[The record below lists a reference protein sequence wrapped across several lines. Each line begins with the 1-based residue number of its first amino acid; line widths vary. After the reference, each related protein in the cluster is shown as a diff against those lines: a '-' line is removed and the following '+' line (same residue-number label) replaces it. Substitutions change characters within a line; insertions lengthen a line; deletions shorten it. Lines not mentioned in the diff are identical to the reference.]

1 MQILQ
6 ISQHRE
12 LYMTEQ
18 KQKKK
23 ILVIADSPLA
33 PSGVGTQTKYM
44 IESMLRTGEFSFYC
58 LAGALKHPDYRLQR
72 INPYPD
78 DWIVHP
84 VDGYGDKSLIR
95 GLLKDLKPDALWF
108 MTDPRFYVW
117 LWDISAEV
125 RKNVPMIYYHVWD
138 NYPYPNFNKKYYD
151 SNDMV
156 CTISKVT
163 DDIVRTVS
171 PEVKCVR
178 IPHTVDTDIF
188 KKKSKEEEL
197 KVRQTVSK
205 ENPDKMA
212 FFWNNRNARRKQ
224 SGTLIFWFKEFLDI
238 VGHDKASLI
247 MHTEPKDPN
256 GQDLDAIIDHLDLND
271 GQVLLSVNKMP
282 PADLAKLYNCMDCT
296 VCASDAEGFG
306 LSIMESLSCEVPVI
320 TTMTGGPQEQV
331 TDGKEFFGVG
341 IEPSSRAIIGSQEV
355 PWIYEDRIDG
365 EDFVNALLKIYNMSK
380 EEREELG
387 KKGRN
392 HIMNNYSM
400 NQFREHWVKIF
411 DDTIEKH
418 GSWENRKNYQSWEL
432 MEIK

>member
-1 MQILQ
+1 MN
-6 ISQHRE
+6 E
-12 LYMTEQ
+12 
-18 KQKKK
+18 KKK
-23 ILVIADSPLA
+23 ILFISDSPMA
-33 PSGVGTQTKYM
+33 PSGVGTQTRYV
-44 IESMLRTGEFSFYC
+44 IESLLETGRYKILC
-58 LAGALKHPDYRLQR
+58 LAGAIKHQDYRLQKVEGWGE
-72 INPYPD
+72 
-78 DWIVHP
+78 DWLIQP
-84 VDGYGDKSLIR
+84 VDGYGNPEVIR
-95 GLLKDLKPDALWF
+95 DMLRGFKPDAMWF
-108 MTDPRFYVW
+108 MTDPRFYHW
-117 LWDISAEV
+117 LWDMEDEV
-125 RKNVPMIYYHVWD
+125 RPHIPMIYYHVWD
-138 NYPYPNFNKKYYD
+138 NFPYPTFNTKYYK
-151 SNDMV
+151 SNDLI
-156 CTISKVT
+156 CTISKLT
-163 DDIVRTVS
+163 HDIVTTLAPDVETIRV
-171 PEVKCVR
+171 
-178 IPHTVDTDIF
+178 PHAVDNDIF
-188 KKKSKEEEL
+188 KKQKLEKYESFL
-197 KVRQTVSK
+197 KQL
-205 ENPDKMA
+205 DKKDKVY
-212 FFWNNRNARRKQ
+212 FFFNSRNARRKQ
-224 SGTLIFWFKEFLDI
+224 SGSIIFWFKEFLDK
-238 VGHDKASLI
+238 VGHDKATLL